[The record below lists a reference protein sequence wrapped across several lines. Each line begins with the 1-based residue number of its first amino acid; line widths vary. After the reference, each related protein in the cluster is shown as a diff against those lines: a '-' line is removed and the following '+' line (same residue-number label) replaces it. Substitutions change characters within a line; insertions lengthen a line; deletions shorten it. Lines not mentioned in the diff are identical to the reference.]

1 MTDQTLD
8 DRPSTPPQSQG
19 GADAPHDETAR
30 PAEER
35 HGAPRDGAGT
45 VLVLL
50 HGFPVDHRMW
60 DGVVDA
66 LHVGIPV
73 LAPDLPGLGSAPLPA
88 DGAPSLDASA
98 DAVATAVREA
108 GHERAL
114 VAGLSMGGY
123 VALALAERHPGLV
136 AGLAL
141 VDTKATADA
150 DDARA
155 NRLRVADEVETAG
168 SVDAVLGM
176 VGSLLSAT
184 SVREHPGLPGEVT
197 GWIGQQVPGGVA
209 WSQRAMAGRP
219 DRTPVLAGFDGPVVV
234 VVGEDD
240 TVTPLPGAQQMVDA
254 ATDATLVVVPGAG
267 HLSAVEAPRAV
278 AEALAGL
285 VRRDQESTAPAT

>member
-8 DRPSTPPQSQG
+8 DQPGTPTQP
-19 GADAPHDETAR
+19 GADARHDAATRTADGPHRT
-30 PAEER
+30 
-35 HGAPRDGAGT
+35 PRDGDGT

-60 DGVVDA
+60 DGVVGA
-66 LHVGIPV
+66 LDVGIPV
-73 LAPDLPGLGSAPLPA
+73 LAPDLPGLGAAPLPA

-98 DAVATAVREA
+98 DAVAAAVREA

-123 VALALAERHPGLV
+123 VALALAERHPELV
-136 AGLAL
+136 VGLAL
-141 VDTKATADA
+141 VDTKATGDA
-150 DDARA
+150 ADARA
-155 NRLRVADEVETAG
+155 NRLRVADEVESTG

-184 SVREHPGLPGEVT
+184 SVSEHPGLPGEVT
-197 GWIGQQVPGGVA
+197 GWIGEQAPAGVA
-209 WSQRAMAGRP
+209 WSQRAMAARP
-219 DRTPVLAGFDGPVVV
+219 DRTPVLAAFDGPVVV

-240 TVTPLPGAQQMVDA
+240 TVTPLPGAQQMVDV

-267 HLSAVEAPRAV
+267 HLSAVETPGAV

-285 VRRDQESTAPAT
+285 VRRGPESATPGQ